1 MRTLPEGLSWL
12 CEKTWEQVSREER
25 YFCAELFFVIQK
37 DNRRFVQ
44 FLREKAHWP
53 IPEKKRPI
61 PEMNWNPAYEVSF
74 YRDIAKARKD
84 SENPFTQQ
92 RSFQQHA
99 FDLALFSN
107 EAIILIEAKAHQRF
121 TGRQLKWLDSDRENV
136 RKLTKVEEIFL
147 VGLISSKYWP
157 EPPTRKHFDLIIRWR
172 DLACW
177 YGDDARAKPIFSRAD
192 VIFDD

>member
-12 CEKTWEQVSREER
+12 CEKTWEQVTREER

-53 IPEKKRPI
+53 IPEMKRPI

-74 YRDIAKARKD
+74 YRDYDSMKD
-84 SENPFTQQ
+84 KPKGKFSHWRT
-92 RSFQQHA
+92 

-107 EAIILIEAKAHQRF
+107 EAIILIEAKAHQGF
-121 TGRQLKWLDSDRENV
+121 NGEQLDELVSDRKNV

-147 VGLISSKYWP
+147 VGLVSSKYKP
-157 EPPTRKHFDLIIRWR
+157 RATTCERFDLIIRWR

-177 YGDDARAKPIFSRAD
+177 YGDDARAKQIFSRAD
-192 VIFDD
+192 AIYND